1 MSIENPSSPRMC
13 SYHHNLPATYIC
25 SQCSRSICRSDV
37 RFYGDISLCPQ
48 CYAGM
53 HMITEASPST
63 AHISYPPYPKHF
75 TSPLFTSPIISL
87 PFPSLGSGFLP
98 PRARPVWGF
107 LLALISGIVA
117 IIAGAGA
124 TTVLYAN
131 LALVPAWLVDY
142 WMIPLGIGILLGLVV
157 ILGAFLVWQG
167 YSTLGGIL
175 AFIFAL
181 ANIYLA
187 ILIVVPVMMM
197 YVPIVIGIA
206 AVVLGLIA
214 GLLGI
219 LS

>member
-1 MSIENPSSPRMC
+1 
-13 SYHHNLPATYIC
+13 
-25 SQCSRSICRSDV
+25 
-37 RFYGDISLCPQ
+37 
-48 CYAGM
+48 
-53 HMITEASPST
+53 MITKASPST
-63 AHISYPPYPKHF
+63 AHISHPPYPKHF
-75 TSPLFTSPIISL
+75 TSPPFTSPIISL
-87 PFPSLGSGFLP
+87 PFPSLGPEFLQS
-98 PRARPVWGF
+98 RPVWGF

-197 YVPIVIGIA
+197 YVPIVIGIV
-206 AVVLGLIA
+206 AVVLGTIA
-214 GLLGI
+214 GFLGI
-219 LS
+219 LSK